1 MLDSKDMSNH
11 LMFCINEECGEV
23 TQAIGKILRFGFDS
37 THPETQISNKNLLM
51 NELIDLKAIID
62 EYLKGMDIS
71 EYGILN
77 RCESKLDKINHYY
90 NKFMEVQI

>member
-51 NELIDLKAIID
+51 NELIDLKAVID

-71 EYGILN
+71 EYDILN
-77 RCESKLDKINHYY
+77 RCESKLYKINHYY
-90 NKFMEVQI
+90 DMRHKVAK